1 MFWTFGGLYLIGLQV
16 FFCATFAWA
25 RWWNPELGYGSGF
38 WIAGIGTIVLGIFAL
53 AFETVGL
60 FWSPDRRPVR
70 QILHA
75 FLSLCVASVAV
86 YGLGP
91 FGEAAF
97 LRLATTG
104 NL

>member
-1 MFWTFGGLYLIGLQV
+1 MFWIFGGLYLIGLQAA
-16 FFCATFAWA
+16 FCATFAWA
-25 RWWNPELGYGSGF
+25 RWWNPDLGHGSGF

-60 FWSPDRRPVR
+60 SWSPDRRPVR
-70 QILHA
+70 QIVHI
-75 FLSLCVASVAV
+75 FLSLCVAAVAV

>member
-1 MFWTFGGLYLIGLQV
+1 MFWKAGGLYLVLLEAAA
-16 FFCATFAWA
+16 CATFAWT
-25 RWWNPELGYGSGF
+25 RWWDPDLASGSGF
-38 WIAGIGTIVLGIFAL
+38 WISGVGTIFLGLSML
-53 AFETVGL
+53 AFETVAI
-60 FWSPDRRPVR
+60 FWSSDSAPVR
-70 QILHA
+70 RFLHILIGVGLGA
-75 FLSLCVASVAV
+75 TAV